1 MLKGP
6 NPYARFA
13 NQLKFPMNAEKST
26 FATRPKV
33 NKVEVY
39 WHQVTYR
46 SMLLYI
52 LVFLV
57 IVFAAGY
64 LAMPDTFTKILNHV
78 STALE
83 AKDTT
88 ATSVG
93 VKGARFVN
101 LEGKVQVKRAN
112 SVQWITADYQMSL
125 DKGDLIQTGPDG
137 LARLAF
143 ADGTMYTVQA
153 QTLVTVEEIFVPK
166 DSASSVGVH
175 ISSGAVDLTTGAWQ
189 VPGSKAEVSF
199 EDAVASLHENSH
211 ADVKTDPSTKQNEIT
226 VGAGVADVQRGA
238 EEVQVQQYQRATFTE
253 NGPITKTSIL
263 APPGL
268 VQPVNLQPIIVPDPK
283 HTSIRFE
290 WQPVDTANEYELEIS
305 DTGMFNRVLADRKTT
320 ETAVDVTGLS
330 SGEYFWT
337 VKAIDAKGTSSEAA
351 DPFKFSLVEQDK
363 QQAMQLKVDPPVF
376 HGKVVEISGQTE
388 PGAALLIDGEMVAD
402 IGSDGRFR
410 YFTQPMTTGAHVIV
424 ITGQDRR
431 GLTGTQR
438 IPVVV
443 P

>member
-1 MLKGP
+1 MTI
-6 NPYARFA
+6 
-13 NQLKFPMNAEKST
+13 EKST
-26 FATRPKV
+26 VASRPKI

-46 SMLLYI
+46 SVLLYI
-52 LVFLV
+52 LVLLV
-57 IVFAAGY
+57 VIFAAGY
-64 LAMPDTFTKILNHV
+64 LVFPDSFAGFIRHV
-78 STALE
+78 SAALQP
-83 AKDTT
+83 KDTT
-88 ATSVG
+88 TAATG
-93 VKGARFVN
+93 MRGARFVN
-101 LEGKVQVKRAN
+101 LEGKVQIKKAN
-112 SVQWITADYQMSL
+112 SVQWITADYQMTL

-137 LARLAF
+137 VARLAF
-143 ADGTMYTVQA
+143 ADGTNYIVQA
-153 QTLVTVEEIFVPK
+153 QTLVTVEEIYVPK

-175 ISSGAVDLTTGAWQ
+175 ISAGNVDLTTGTWQ
-189 VPGSKAEVSF
+189 IPGSKAEVSF
-199 EDAVASLHENSH
+199 QDAVASLHENSH
-211 ADVKTDPSTKQNEIT
+211 ADVKTDPTTKQNEIT
-226 VGAGVADVQRGA
+226 VGSGAADVQRGTQQ
-238 EEVQVQQYQRATFTE
+238 VQVQQYQRATFTQG
-253 NGPITKTSIL
+253 GPITKTDIL

-290 WQPVDTANEYELEIS
+290 WQPVATASEYELEIS
-305 DTGMFNRVLADRKTT
+305 DTAMFNRVLADRKTT
-320 ETAVDVTGLS
+320 DTAVDVTGLN

-363 QQAMQLKVDPPVF
+363 EQNMKLVVDPPEF
-376 HGKVVEISGQTE
+376 HGKVVEISGYTE
-388 PGAALLIDGEMVAD
+388 PGAALLVDGEAVAD
-402 IGSDGRFR
+402 IGADGRFR
-410 YFTQPMTTGAHVIV
+410 YFTEPMTTGPHVIV

>member
-1 MLKGP
+1 MTT
-6 NPYARFA
+6 
-13 NQLKFPMNAEKST
+13 EKST
-26 FATRPKV
+26 VATRPKV

-46 SMLLYI
+46 SVLLYI
-52 LVFLV
+52 FAFLV
-57 IVFAAGY
+57 LVFAAGY
-64 LAMPDTFTKILNHV
+64 LVFPDSFAGLIKHV
-78 STALE
+78 STALQP
-83 AKDTT
+83 KDTT
-88 ATSVG
+88 AAAAG
-93 VKGARFVN
+93 MRGARFVN
-101 LEGKVQVKRAN
+101 LEGKVQIKKAN
-112 SVQWITADYQMSL
+112 SVQWITADYQMTL

-143 ADGTMYTVQA
+143 ADGTNYTVQA

-175 ISSGAVDLTTGAWQ
+175 ISAGNVDLTTGTWQ
-189 VPGSKAEVSF
+189 IPGSKAEVSF

-211 ADVKTDPSTKQNEIT
+211 ADVKTDPTTKQNEIT
-226 VGAGVADVQRGA
+226 VASGAADVQRGT
-238 EEVQVQQYQRATFTE
+238 EQVQVEQYQRATFAQG
-253 NGPITKTSIL
+253 GPITKTNIL

-290 WQPVDTANEYELEIS
+290 WQPIETASEYELEIS
-305 DTGMFNRVLADRKTT
+305 DTAMFNRVLADRKTT
-320 ETAVDVTGLS
+320 DTAVDVTGLG

-363 QQAMQLKVDPPVF
+363 EQNMKLVVDPPEF
-376 HGKVVEISGQTE
+376 HGKVVEISGYTE
-388 PGAALLIDGEMVAD
+388 PGAALLVDGEAVAD
-402 IGSDGRFR
+402 IGADGRFR
-410 YFTQPMTTGAHVIV
+410 YFTEPMTTGPHVIV

>member
-1 MLKGP
+1 MTT
-6 NPYARFA
+6 
-13 NQLKFPMNAEKST
+13 EKST
-26 FATRPKV
+26 VATRPKI

-46 SMLLYI
+46 TVLLYI
-52 LVFLV
+52 LAFLV
-57 IVFAAGY
+57 LIFAAGY
-64 LAMPDTFTKILNHV
+64 LVFPDSFAGLIKHV
-78 STALE
+78 STALQP
-83 AKDTT
+83 KDTT
-88 ATSVG
+88 TAAAG
-93 VKGARFVN
+93 MRGARFVN
-101 LEGKVQVKRAN
+101 LEGKVQIKKAN
-112 SVQWITADYQMSL
+112 SVQWITADYQMTL

-143 ADGTMYTVQA
+143 ADGTNYTVQA

-175 ISSGAVDLTTGAWQ
+175 ISAGNVDLTTGTWQ
-189 VPGSKAEVSF
+189 IPGSKAEVSF
-199 EDAVASLHENSH
+199 QDAVASLHENSH
-211 ADVKTDPSTKQNEIT
+211 ADVKTDPSTQQNEIT
-226 VGAGVADVQRGA
+226 VASGAADVQRGA
-238 EEVQVQQYQRATFTE
+238 EQVQVQQYQRATFTQ
-253 NGPITKTSIL
+253 NGPITKTNIL

-290 WQPVDTANEYELEIS
+290 WQPIDTASEYELEIS
-305 DTGMFNRVLADRKTT
+305 DTAMFNRVLADRKTT
-320 ETAVDVTGLS
+320 DTAVDVTGLG

-363 QQAMQLKVDPPVF
+363 EQNMKLVVDPPEF
-376 HGKVVEISGQTE
+376 HGKVVEISGYTE
-388 PGAALLIDGEMVAD
+388 PGAALLVDGETVAD
-402 IGSDGRFR
+402 IGTDGRFR
-410 YFTQPMTTGAHVIV
+410 YFTEPMTTGPHVIV

>member
-1 MLKGP
+1 MTT
-6 NPYARFA
+6 
-13 NQLKFPMNAEKST
+13 EKST
-26 FATRPKV
+26 VATRPKV

-46 SMLLYI
+46 SVLLYI
-52 LVFLV
+52 SAFLVVFL
-57 IVFAAGY
+57 AAGY
-64 LAMPDTFTKILNHV
+64 LVFPDSFARVVRHV
-78 STALE
+78 STALQP
-83 AKDTT
+83 KDTT
-88 ATSVG
+88 TASTG
-93 VKGARFVN
+93 VRGARFVN
-101 LEGKVQVKRAN
+101 LEGQVQIKKAN
-112 SVQWITADYQMSL
+112 SVQWITADYQMTL
-125 DKGDLIQTGPDG
+125 DKGDLIQTGQDG

-143 ADGTMYTVQA
+143 ADGTTYTVQK
-153 QTLVTVEEIFVPK
+153 QTLVTVEEIFVPR

-175 ISSGAVDLTTGAWQ
+175 ISAGNVDLTTGTWQ

-211 ADVKTDPSTKQNEIT
+211 ADVKTDPATKQNEIT
-226 VGAGVADVQRGA
+226 VASGAADVQRGA
-238 EEVQVQQYQRATFTE
+238 EQVQVQQYQRATFTAG
-253 NGPITKTSIL
+253 GPITKTNIL

-290 WQPVDTANEYELEIS
+290 WQPIATANEYELEIS
-305 DTGMFNRVLADRKTT
+305 DTAMFNRVLADRKTT
-320 ETAVDVTGLS
+320 DTAVDVTGLT

-363 QQAMQLKVDPPVF
+363 QQNMKLLVDPPEF
-376 HGKVVEISGQTE
+376 HGKVVEISGYTE
-388 PGAALLIDGEMVAD
+388 PGAALLVDGEAVAD

-410 YFTQPMTTGAHVIV
+410 YFTEPMTTGPHVIV

>member
-1 MLKGP
+1 MTT
-6 NPYARFA
+6 
-13 NQLKFPMNAEKST
+13 EKST
-26 FATRPKV
+26 VAPRPKI

-46 SMLLYI
+46 SVLLYI
-52 LVFLV
+52 SVVLLLIFATGYLVFPDS
-57 IVFAAGY
+57 FAGFIRH
-64 LAMPDTFTKILNHV
+64 L
-78 STALE
+78 STALQT
-83 AKDTT
+83 KDTT
-88 ATSVG
+88 TAAAG
-93 VKGARFVN
+93 MRGARFVN
-101 LEGKVQVKRAN
+101 LEGKVQIKKAN
-112 SVQWITADYQMSL
+112 SVQWITADYQMTL

-143 ADGTMYTVQA
+143 ADGTNYTVQA

-175 ISSGAVDLTTGAWQ
+175 ISAGNVDLTTGTWQ
-189 VPGSKAEVSF
+189 IPGSKAEVSF
-199 EDAVASLHENSH
+199 QDAVASLHENSH
-211 ADVKTDPSTKQNEIT
+211 ADVKTDPTTKQNEIT
-226 VGAGVADVQRGA
+226 VAAGAADVQRGT
-238 EEVQVQQYQRATFTE
+238 EQVQVQQYQRATFTQG
-253 NGPITKTSIL
+253 GPITKTNIL

-283 HTSIRFE
+283 RTSIRFE
-290 WQPVDTANEYELEIS
+290 WQPIATANEYELEIS
-305 DTGMFNRVLADRKTT
+305 DTAMFNRVLADRKTT
-320 ETAVDVTGLS
+320 DTAVDVTGLTP
-330 SGEYFWT
+330 GEYFWT

-363 QQAMQLKVDPPVF
+363 EQSMKLVVDPPEF
-376 HGKVVEISGQTE
+376 HGKVVEISGYTE
-388 PGAALLIDGEMVAD
+388 PGAALLVDGETVAD

-410 YFTQPMTTGAHVIV
+410 YFTEQMTTGPHVIV

>member
-1 MLKGP
+1 
-6 NPYARFA
+6 
-13 NQLKFPMNAEKST
+13 MNAEKST
-26 FATRPKV
+26 VATRPKV

-46 SMLLYI
+46 SVMLFI
-52 LVFLV
+52 LAFLV

-64 LAMPDTFTKILNHV
+64 LAFPDSMTSLMHRV
-78 STALE
+78 SAALQ
-83 AKDTT
+83 AKVTT
-88 ATSVG
+88 ATSTG

-101 LEGKVQVKRAN
+101 LEGKVQVKRVN
-112 SVQWITADYQMSL
+112 SVQWTSADYQMTL
-125 DKGDLIQTGPDG
+125 EKGDLIQTGADG
-137 LARLAF
+137 LARLSF
-143 ADGTMYTVQA
+143 ADGTQYTVQA

-199 EDAVASLHENSH
+199 QDAVASLHENSH
-211 ADVKTDPSTKQNEIT
+211 ADVKTDPSTQQNQIT
-226 VGAGVADVQRGA
+226 VAAGTADVQRGNQQV
-238 EEVQVQQYQRATFTE
+238 EVSQWQRASFTA
-253 NGPITKTSIL
+253 NGPITKTNIL

-283 HTSIRFE
+283 HTTIRFE
-290 WQPVDTANEYELEIS
+290 WQPVNTASEYELEIS
-305 DTGMFNRVLADRKTT
+305 DTSMFNRVLADRKTT
-320 ETAVDVTGLS
+320 DTAVDVTGLN

-351 DPFKFSLVEQDK
+351 DPFKFTMVEQDK
-363 QQAMQLKVDPPVF
+363 EQNMLLEVDPPEF
-376 HGKVVEISGQTE
+376 HGKVVEISGHTE
-388 PGAALLIDGEMVAD
+388 PGSALLIDGEAVAD

-410 YFTQPMTTGAHVIV
+410 YFTEPMTTGAHVIV

-431 GLTGTQR
+431 GGTATKR
-438 IPVVV
+438 VPVVV

>member
-1 MLKGP
+1 MTT
-6 NPYARFA
+6 
-13 NQLKFPMNAEKST
+13 EKST
-26 FATRPKV
+26 VATRPKI

-46 SMLLYI
+46 SVLLYI
-52 LVFLV
+52 FAFLV
-57 IVFAAGY
+57 LIFAAGY
-64 LAMPDTFTKILNHV
+64 LVFPDSFAGLIKHV
-78 STALE
+78 STALQP
-83 AKDTT
+83 KDTT
-88 ATSVG
+88 AAAAG
-93 VKGARFVN
+93 MRGARFVN
-101 LEGKVQVKRAN
+101 LEGKVQIKKAN
-112 SVQWITADYQMSL
+112 SVQWITADYQMTL

-143 ADGTMYTVQA
+143 ADGTNYTVQA

-175 ISSGAVDLTTGAWQ
+175 ISAGNVDLTTGTWQ
-189 VPGSKAEVSF
+189 IPGSKAEVSF

-211 ADVKTDPSTKQNEIT
+211 ADVKTDPTTQQNEIT
-226 VGAGVADVQRGA
+226 VASGAADVQRGA
-238 EEVQVQQYQRATFTE
+238 EQVQVEQYQRATFAQG
-253 NGPITKTSIL
+253 GPITKTNIL

-290 WQPVDTANEYELEIS
+290 WQAIETASEYELEIS
-305 DTGMFNRVLADRKTT
+305 DTAMFNRVLADRKTT
-320 ETAVDVTGLS
+320 DTAVDVTGLG

-363 QQAMQLKVDPPVF
+363 EQNMKLVVDPPEF
-376 HGKVVEISGQTE
+376 HGKVVEISGYTE
-388 PGAALLIDGEMVAD
+388 PGAALLVDGEAVAD
-402 IGSDGRFR
+402 IGADGRFR
-410 YFTQPMTTGAHVIV
+410 YFTEPMTTGPHVIV

>member
-1 MLKGP
+1 MTT
-6 NPYARFA
+6 
-13 NQLKFPMNAEKST
+13 EKST
-26 FATRPKV
+26 VGTRPKI

-46 SMLLYI
+46 SVLLYI
-52 LVFLV
+52 SVLLVL
-57 IVFAAGY
+57 IFAAGY
-64 LAMPDTFTKILNHV
+64 LVFPDSFAGFIRHV
-78 STALE
+78 STALQS
-83 AKDTT
+83 KDTAT
-88 ATSVG
+88 AAG
-93 VKGARFVN
+93 GMRGARFVN
-101 LEGKVQVKRAN
+101 IEGKVQIKKAN
-112 SVQWITADYQMSL
+112 SVQWITADYQMTL

-137 LARLAF
+137 LARLTF
-143 ADGTMYTVQA
+143 ADGTNYTVQP

-175 ISSGAVDLTTGAWQ
+175 ISAGNVDLTTGTWQ
-189 VPGSKAEVSF
+189 IPGSKAEVSF
-199 EDAVASLHENSH
+199 QDAVASLHENSH
-211 ADVKTDPSTKQNEIT
+211 ADVKTDPNTKQNEIT
-226 VGAGVADVQRGA
+226 VASGAADVQRGG
-238 EEVQVQQYQRATFTE
+238 EQVQLQQYQRATFAQG
-253 NGPITKTSIL
+253 GPITKTNIL

-290 WQPVDTANEYELEIS
+290 WQPIATANEYELEIS
-305 DTGMFNRVLADRKTT
+305 DTAMFNRLLADRRTSD
-320 ETAVDVTGLS
+320 TAVDVTGLS

-351 DPFKFSLVEQDK
+351 DPFKFSMVAQDK
-363 QQAMQLKVDPPVF
+363 AQNMKLVVDPPEF
-376 HGKVVEISGQTE
+376 HGKVVEISGYTE
-388 PGAALLIDGEMVAD
+388 PGAALLVDGDAVAD
-402 IGSDGRFR
+402 IGADGRFR
-410 YFTQPMTTGAHVIV
+410 YFTEQMTSGPHVIV

>member
-1 MLKGP
+1 MTT
-6 NPYARFA
+6 
-13 NQLKFPMNAEKST
+13 EKST
-26 FATRPKV
+26 VATRPKV

-46 SMLLYI
+46 SVLLYI
-52 LVFLV
+52 FAFLV
-57 IVFAAGY
+57 LVFAAGY
-64 LAMPDTFTKILNHV
+64 LVFPDSFAGLIKHV
-78 STALE
+78 STALQP
-83 AKDTT
+83 KDTT
-88 ATSVG
+88 AAAAG
-93 VKGARFVN
+93 MRGARFVN
-101 LEGKVQVKRAN
+101 LEGKVQIKKAN
-112 SVQWITADYQMSL
+112 SVQWITADYQMTL

-143 ADGTMYTVQA
+143 ADGTNYTVQA

-175 ISSGAVDLTTGAWQ
+175 ISAGNVDLTTGTWQ
-189 VPGSKAEVSF
+189 IPGSKAEVSF

-211 ADVKTDPSTKQNEIT
+211 ADVKTDPTTKQNEIT
-226 VGAGVADVQRGA
+226 VASGATDVQRGT
-238 EEVQVQQYQRATFTE
+238 EQVQVEQYQRATFAQG
-253 NGPITKTSIL
+253 GPITKTNIL

-290 WQPVDTANEYELEIS
+290 WQPIETASEYELEIS
-305 DTGMFNRVLADRKTT
+305 DTAMFNRVLADRKTT
-320 ETAVDVTGLS
+320 DTAVDVTGLG

-363 QQAMQLKVDPPVF
+363 EQNMKLVVDPPEF
-376 HGKVVEISGQTE
+376 HGKVVEISGYTE
-388 PGAALLIDGEMVAD
+388 PGAALLVDGEAVAD
-402 IGSDGRFR
+402 IGADGRFR
-410 YFTQPMTTGAHVIV
+410 YFTEPMTTGPHVIV